1 MYIARV
7 LHAKLG
13 MVADNSSHCGK
24 GLAVL
29 LGIKNLD
36 IHFNKCLFSLL
47 HLLQQLE
54 QRQRTGELGVRRV
67 P

>member
-13 MVADNSSHCGK
+13 MVADNSSRCEK

-29 LGIKNLD
+29 LS
-36 IHFNKCLFSLL
+36 CL
-47 HLLQQLE
+47 E
-54 QRQRTGELGVRRV
+54 
-67 P
+67 